1 MTIIMNEE
9 EEKLV
14 FFCRFCTGYNI
25 IKCKECDYQDYCQK
39 ETIKNY
45 SSIKE
50 YNELNKIK

>member
-14 FFCRFCTGYNI
+14 FFCRFCTGYNA
-25 IKCKECDYQDYCQK
+25 IKCKECDYQDYCRK

-45 SSIKE
+45 GSIKE
-50 YNELNKIK
+50 YNTMNKK